1 MYIDTD
7 IVSFALIDIFDAD
20 WFVAIQIELFSRI
33 STEVYLQA
41 VQTKLTIMTSP
52 AEWTLISSSTSISN
66 RTAKPDVVFSTATI
80 TLEVFVFVKVNTRN
94 SNEVPATALIL
105 DCKQSNFL
113 KWKIRHPCDLAG
125 YPGNLYY
132 SGRSEQPLV
141 TDI

>member
-94 SNEVPATALIL
+94 SN
-105 DCKQSNFL
+105 
-113 KWKIRHPCDLAG
+113 
-125 YPGNLYY
+125 
-132 SGRSEQPLV
+132 
-141 TDI
+141 